1 MPVVSSLS
9 SSARCRRT
17 ASSGSRTEG
26 RADGPDHGSPDAPAR
41 TGARH
46 GVDCRAA
53 RSRGRTRAARGAV
66 AASPPDRGRAPARS
80 RPADGRGVRGER
92 GGGARRARAGRG
104 GAVADLTDAQRKRA
118 EARQRR
124 RSQDDVS
131 DEPEAS
137 SDGDGDE
144 PHPAVKQPAKGAGAV
159 GAAGAAAAA
168 ARALTSHGE
177 HEEED
182 APEPREPPEQ
192 EQEQKPQDA
201 QDDQQEATQEPEQ
214 EQSDEPV
221 AGAGPSD
228 ARKVIDRAREQL
240 QDLLERPVESVS
252 SLERTHDGWVAQLEV
267 VELKRIPESTDVL
280 ATYEME
286 LDADLNLR
294 RYQQAGRYT
303 RSRANRSEGS

>member
-1 MPVVSSLS
+1 
-9 SSARCRRT
+9 
-17 ASSGSRTEG
+17 
-26 RADGPDHGSPDAPAR
+26 
-41 TGARH
+41 
-46 GVDCRAA
+46 
-53 RSRGRTRAARGAV
+53 
-66 AASPPDRGRAPARS
+66 
-80 RPADGRGVRGER
+80 
-92 GGGARRARAGRG
+92 
-104 GAVADLTDAQRKRA
+104 VADLTEAQRKRA

-124 RSQDDVS
+124 RSQDDAP
-131 DEPEAS
+131 DEPETS
-137 SDGDGDE
+137 SDGGGEE
-144 PHPAVKQPAKGAGAV
+144 PHHAVKQAAKVAAAV

-182 APEPREPPEQ
+182 APESGEPPEQ
-192 EQEQKPQDA
+192 EQQPQDA